1 MRGFFSSG
9 VNEIRCLTPRQHGL
23 SKMRAARA
31 GHRESTKLFCN
42 SPAVAGMLKTCLV
55 NEEIEVEGV
64 PAIFPCEKDRA
75 QFRQFA
81 ELPGVELYQAHITR
95 YAFEPHTH
103 EAFGIGTIE
112 SGAQRF
118 RYRGAQYT
126 APTHSLVMMN
136 PDELHTGESACDE
149 GWRYQ
154 MIYIQ
159 PDEMA
164 QLTGDRGWWFSE
176 ALRTDSHLALPLSQA
191 LSALWLADSSLAR
204 QSLMGEVLAQLRP
217 LARMAHKGKEE
228 GRHRFDQV
236 RDYLRDNLAESVR
249 LEELASLAG
258 LSPWH
263 FLRAFRAHFHVT
275 PHQMLMAYRLYE
287 AKLLLARGL
296 PAASVAASVGLS
308 DQAHLTRA
316 FAQRYGITPVR
327 YQKQVRG
334 A

>member
-1 MRGFFSSG
+1 M
-9 VNEIRCLTPRQHGL
+9 
-23 SKMRAARA
+23 A
-31 GHRESTKLFCN
+31 KLFCN
-42 SPAVAGMLKTCLV
+42 PPAIAGMLKACLI

-64 PAIFPCEKDRA
+64 PAVFPCEKDRA
-75 QFRQFA
+75 QFRQFE
-81 ELPGVELYQAHITR
+81 ELPGVELYQAHISR

-136 PDELHTGESACDE
+136 PDELHTGESACEE

-159 PDEMA
+159 PDDMR
-164 QLTGDRGWWFSE
+164 QLTGDGGWWFSE
-176 ALRTDSHLALPLSQA
+176 ALRTDSRLALPLSRTLA
-191 LSALWLADSSLAR
+191 ALWQADSPLAR
-204 QSLMGEVLAQLRP
+204 QSLLADVLAQLRP
-217 LARMAHKGKEE
+217 LARMAERGKEE
-228 GRHRFDQV
+228 KGHRFDQV
-236 RDYLRDNLAESVR
+236 RDYLRDNLAEPVR
-249 LEELASLAG
+249 LEELAALAS

-287 AKLLLARGL
+287 AKQLLARGL
-296 PAASVAASVGLS
+296 SAASVAASVGLS

>member
-1 MRGFFSSG
+1 
-9 VNEIRCLTPRQHGL
+9 
-23 SKMRAARA
+23 
-31 GHRESTKLFCN
+31 
-42 SPAVAGMLKTCLV
+42 
-55 NEEIEVEGV
+55 
-64 PAIFPCEKDRA
+64 
-75 QFRQFA
+75 
-81 ELPGVELYQAHITR
+81 
-95 YAFEPHTH
+95 
-103 EAFGIGTIE
+103 
-112 SGAQRF
+112 
-118 RYRGAQYT
+118 
-126 APTHSLVMMN
+126 
-136 PDELHTGESACDE
+136 
-149 GWRYQ
+149 

-164 QLTGDRGWWFSE
+164 QLTGDRGWWFSD

-191 LSALWLADSSLAR
+191 LSALWLADSPLAR
-204 QSLMGEVLAQLRP
+204 QSLMGDVLAQLRP
-217 LARMAHKGKEE
+217 LARMAQKGKEE

-296 PAASVAASVGLS
+296 SAASVAASVGLS